1 MITIRIVRDQRTGGL
16 YTDEAAKKDM
26 EEYGFYA
33 NEAADIEVEVR
44 DSDYYQGSGEPDDP
58 SSVDVSGGA
67 RVCEDVRYYP
77 PLNPRQPLFE
87 RFVFR
92 AGQIIDLTSD
102 EEQEAQDQALAA
114 ANEPPEYNPE

>member
-16 YTDEAAKKDM
+16 YTDEAAKKDI
-26 EEYGFYA
+26 EEYGYFA

-44 DSDYYQGSGEPDDP
+44 DSDYYQGSGAPDDP

-67 RVCEDVRYYP
+67 RVCEDIRYYP
-77 PLNPRQPLFE
+77 PLGGGVPQFD

-102 EEQEAQDQALAA
+102 EEQEAQDQALAEA
-114 ANEPPEYNPE
+114 SEPPEYNPE

>member
-1 MITIRIVRDQRTGGL
+1 MITIRIVRDQRTGEP
-16 YTDEAAKKDM
+16 YTDEAAAKDKA
-26 EEYGFYA
+26 EYGNFA

-44 DSDYYQGSGEPDDP
+44 DSDYHQGSGEPDDP

-67 RVCEDVRYYP
+67 RVCEDIRYYTP
-77 PLNPRQPLFE
+77 VGQHPLFD

-102 EEQEAQDQALAA
+102 EEQEAQDQALEAVS
-114 ANEPPEYNPE
+114 EPPEYSPE

>member
-58 SSVDVSGGA
+58 SS
-67 RVCEDVRYYP
+67 EDVRYYP
-77 PLNPRQPLFE
+77 PLNPGQALFE
-87 RFVFR
+87 RLVFR
-92 AGQIIDLTSD
+92 AGQIIELTSD

>member
-26 EEYGFYA
+26 EEYGYYA
-33 NEAADIEVEVR
+33 NEAPDIEVEVR
-44 DSDYYQGSGEPDDP
+44 DSDYYHGSGEPDDP

-67 RVCEDVRYYP
+67 RVCEDIRYYTP
-77 PLNPRQPLFE
+77 VGQHPLFG
-87 RFVFR
+87 RFVFH

-102 EEQEAQDQALAA
+102 EEQEAQDQALAEA
-114 ANEPPEYNPE
+114 SEPPEYSPE

>member
-1 MITIRIVRDQRTGGL
+1 MITIRIVRDQRTGGP
-16 YTDEAAKKDM
+16 YTDEAAAKDK
-26 EEYGFYA
+26 EEYGYFA

-67 RVCEDVRYYP
+67 RVCEDIRYYTP
-77 PLNPRQPLFE
+77 VGQHPLFD

-92 AGQIIDLTSD
+92 AGQIINLTSD
-102 EEQEAQDQALAA
+102 EEQEAQDQALAEA
-114 ANEPPEYNPE
+114 SEPPEYSPE